1 MQGSDTYL
9 QNSFLTIQITRP
21 LHRTWRLSRQNTPKN
36 RTASVWFLGVFFPL
50 VLRIF
55 YWEVLRNPLEFR
67 SPWEGFSTRKSL
79 SFFFSAFPK
88 TAKTLEFSPSP
99 RFPYLPPNSTEFGNP
114 GHTRKPGRFM
124 AAFWIQNGVFSGKL
138 GCFSLIF
145 FACSPHLFSPFS
157 RARC

>member
-114 GHTRKPGRFM
+114 GHTRNAVGRLQTG
-124 AAFWIQNGVFSGKL
+124 ARVQISSSPPEKAQHCRAELSCCAF
-138 GCFSLIF
+138 
-145 FACSPHLFSPFS
+145 
-157 RARC
+157 